1 MNRAPKMLAAAVA
14 AAIAF
19 PTLAYAQDVA
29 AVVTTDL
36 NLRAGPAP
44 NFPIVAVIPANATI
58 QLYGCN
64 AELTWCDVGFE
75 GQRGWSYAAYLTY
88 QNTVIP
94 QVQTGLPPAVTFDG
108 EAYWA
113 ANYANRPFFADRDRF
128 IGAGVGAGAGAVIG
142 ALVGPVGAAIG
153 AAIGGAVGAA
163 VTPPDPVIAM
173 LQAQPVP
180 TQPILLDGEVVLG
193 ATIPAAVTLTP
204 VPDYPQFAYAYI
216 NGQWVLADPNS
227 RSIVYIVR
235 GELG

>member
-1 MNRAPKMLAAAVA
+1 VLAAAVA

-19 PTLAYAQDVA
+19 PALAYAQDVA
-29 AVVTTDL
+29 AIVTTDL

-58 QLYGCN
+58 QLYGCD
-64 AELTWCDVGFE
+64 AALQWCDVGFE

-94 QVQTGLPPAVTFDG
+94 QVQTGLPPTATFEP

-113 ANYANRPFFADRDRF
+113 ANYTNMPFYADRDRF
-128 IGAGVGAGAGAVIG
+128 IGAGVGAGAGALIG
-142 ALVGPVGAAIG
+142 ALVGPVGAAVG

-180 TQPILLDGEVVLG
+180 TTPILLDGEVVLG

-216 NGQWVLADPNS
+216 NGQWVLADPTS

-235 GELG
+235 GEMG